1 MPNTKPNK
9 EAEAFGRRLVALLEG
24 HGQPRRGA
32 GSYLSR
38 RYKVSNVV
46 ANAWLNG
53 EYKPEI
59 PKAKEIA
66 DDHGESFDSLYFG
79 ESGKAAADN
88 PWADVTAYAQ
98 AAGLGTGPEAAEWA
112 ETHRLKF
119 RKDSLARKRLNPKHL
134 AVMYGAGDS
143 MEPGI
148 SAGDAILFDTT
159 DTTPKNK
166 GVYVLLVPGAGAEE
180 YVVKRAIVSK
190 GNVTFV
196 ADNPDGDHG
205 WKEPRRME
213 TGIKVIGRVR
223 WTGGWVK

>member
-9 EAEAFGRRLVALLEG
+9 DSEAFGRRLLALLER

-32 GSYLSR
+32 GAYLSR

-66 DDHGESFDSLYFG
+66 DDHGEAFEALYFG
-79 ESGKAAADN
+79 DQPKAAIDD
-88 PWADVTAYAQ
+88 PWADVTGYAQ

-112 ETHRLKF
+112 ETHKLKF
-119 RKDSLARKRLNPKHL
+119 RKDSLAKKRLNAKHL
-134 AVMYGAGDS
+134 AVMYGTGDS
-143 MEPGI
+143 MEPTI
-148 SAGDAILFDTT
+148 RPGDAILFDTS
-159 DTTPKNK
+159 DTEPKHR
-166 GVYVLLVPGAGAEE
+166 GIYVLLLPGAGGEE
-180 YVVKRAIVSK
+180 YAVKRALVSK
-190 GNVTFV
+190 GTCTFA
-196 ADNPDGDHG
+196 ADNPEGDHG
-205 WKEPRRME
+205 WKSPCALPR
-213 TGIKVIGRVR
+213 GGKVVGRVR

>member
-9 EAEAFGRRLVALLEG
+9 ESEAFGRRLAALLER

-32 GSYLSR
+32 GAYLSR

-66 DDHGESFDSLYFG
+66 DDHGEAFEALYFG
-79 ESGKAAADN
+79 EQSKAANDD
-88 PWADVTAYAQ
+88 PWADVTGYAQ

-112 ETHRLKF
+112 ETHKLKC
-119 RKDSLARKRLNPKHL
+119 RKDSLAKKRLNPRNL

-143 MEPGI
+143 MEPTI
-148 SAGDAILFDTT
+148 RAGDAILFDTT
-159 DTTPKNK
+159 DTEPKNR
-166 GVYVLLVPGAGAEE
+166 GIYVLLVPGAGGEE
-180 YVVKRAIVSK
+180 YVVKRAVVSK
-190 GNVTFV
+190 GAASFIS
-196 ADNPDGDHG
+196 DNPDGDHN
-205 WKEPRRME
+205 WKEPRPYSGMK
-213 TGIKVIGRVR
+213 IVGRVR